1 MLEVLELDDGR
12 FAVRD
17 VGGASLDDVL
27 GIFDTENEANEFALS
42 EALVRE
48 GNQNEPHI
56 QKPGGGQGI
65 S

>member
-17 VGGASLDDVL
+17 VAGASLDDVL